1 MEYFKMVALRAYVSA
16 RVIILWRM
24 NENYL
29 DNIEDS
35 SDIFPCKWHGNPR
48 QALKRGSY
56 NQASIIDELTALS
69 Q

>member
-35 SDIFPCKWHGNPR
+35 PDIFPCKWHGN
-48 QALKRGSY
+48 
-56 NQASIIDELTALS
+56 T
-69 Q
+69 